1 MKLLAS
7 DLPMESG
14 QDQRLFL
21 VGDEQEYKVCGGLIS
36 ELRDTILEAMTTRV
50 HEAEDE
56 RREREEAENLEKK
69 LLTSTVT
76 KPVTDEQHGPT
87 SPSPSS

>member
-14 QDQRLFL
+14 PDQRLFL

-56 RREREEAENLEKK
+56 RREREAENLEKK
-69 LLTSTVT
+69 LLTST
-76 KPVTDEQHGPT
+76 DEQHGPT
-87 SPSPSS
+87 SPSS

>member
-56 RREREEAENLEKK
+56 RRDREEAENLEKK
-69 LLTSTVT
+69 TSYINCNKASDGRTT
-76 KPVTDEQHGPT
+76 WTY
-87 SPSPSS
+87 

>member
-1 MKLLAS
+1 M
-7 DLPMESG
+7 
-14 QDQRLFL
+14 RR
-21 VGDEQEYKVCGGLIS
+21 LIS

-56 RREREEAENLEKK
+56 RREREAAENLEKK

-76 KPVTDEQHGPT
+76 KPVTDEHGPT

>member
-7 DLPMESG
+7 DLPRESG
-14 QDQRLFL
+14 PDQRLFL

-56 RREREEAENLEKK
+56 RREHEAENLEKK

-76 KPVTDEQHGPT
+76 KPVTDEHGPT
-87 SPSPSS
+87 SPCS

>member
-14 QDQRLFL
+14 PDQRLFL

-56 RREREEAENLEKK
+56 RREHEAENLEKK
-69 LLTSTVT
+69 TSYINCNKASDGRTWT
-76 KPVTDEQHGPT
+76 Y
-87 SPSPSS
+87 

>member
-14 QDQRLFL
+14 PDQRLFL

-56 RREREEAENLEKK
+56 RREHEAENLEKK

-76 KPVTDEQHGPT
+76 KPVTDEHGPT
-87 SPSPSS
+87 SPCS